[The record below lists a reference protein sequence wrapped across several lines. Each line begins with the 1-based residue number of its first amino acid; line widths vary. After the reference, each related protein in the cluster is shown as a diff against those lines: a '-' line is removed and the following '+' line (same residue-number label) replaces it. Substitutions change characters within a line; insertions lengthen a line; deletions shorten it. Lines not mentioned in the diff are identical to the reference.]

1 MKLYSDLFAELA
13 NAGRP
18 LFPGNDVDDQLKR
31 IFKYL
36 FIITVDNTLHILLG
50 TYHLTFRGWL
60 QIFFQVKKIQSSN
73 FTEKILIELKD
84 LKYIYNLMLQFS
96 MRNLVKYE
104 Q

>member
-36 FIITVDNTLHILLG
+36 FIITVDNTAHILLG
-50 TYHLTFRGWL
+50 VCSHLTFRGWL
-60 QIFFQVKKIQSSN
+60 QIFFQVYKFLSSN
-73 FTEKILIELKD
+73 FTEK
-84 LKYIYNLMLQFS
+84 NL
-96 MRNLVKYE
+96 N
-104 Q
+104 